1 MYIYIYIHTDE
12 WIVTATVLQHDPYY
26 RLESE
31 KAVLLNEMQQIRSK
45 AVGSLQ
51 NDLCIVITW
60 DGWDGIFIPW
70 DIFVT
75 TICYTHRITHTHTL
89 YTNK

>member
-1 MYIYIYIHTDE
+1 M
-12 WIVTATVLQHDPYY
+12 VLQHDPYD

-51 NDLCIVITW
+51 KDLSFVIRRDDSQNIDTM
-60 DGWDGIFIPW
+60 GY
-70 DIFVT
+70 
-75 TICYTHRITHTHTL
+75 ICHFHTP
-89 YTNK
+89 N